1 MDIDRFKTLPSLQFI
16 THETATFTEAER
28 RGRTC
33 SDYAEANKKSDEIQT
48 CSLVESAEKALS
60 CGVKWVQ
67 FRCKTPQSAAW
78 MREQAL
84 CVQQLCKQHHALFVV
99 DDDVE
104 LAREIEADGVHVGKN
119 DMPVEQARRILGAR
133 FLIGGTAN
141 TLQDMVR
148 IQAQGG
154 DYIGLGPFRFTRTK
168 EKLSPVLGVE
178 GYERLMR
185 EARQAGI
192 TLPVHAIGGI
202 TGQDAPALK
211 QAGVQGIAVS
221 SALLQ
226 SPAPQEEVAHLLQ
239 PFLSL

>member
-16 THETATFTEAER
+16 THETAT
-28 RGRTC
+28 
-33 SDYAEANKKSDEIQT
+33 
-48 CSLVESAEKALS
+48 CSLVESAEKALA
-60 CGVKWVQ
+60 CGVEWVQ

-104 LAREIEADGVHVGKN
+104 LAREIGADGVHVGKN

-141 TLQDMVR
+141 TLQDMER

-168 EKLSPVLGVE
+168 EKLSPILGVE

-226 SPAPQEEVAHLLQ
+226 SPAPQEEVARLLQ